1 MGPKIEDRESLS
13 QLQSQ
18 FQSQS
23 QSPQQQRWR
32 ETVAVIGSGMAGL
45 VTAHLLVC
53 DNKKREDEEGE
64 TGRFEVEVLE
74 MVCFF
79 FSLFLYF

>member
-1 MGPKIEDRESLS
+1 MQNMESLS
-13 QLQSQ
+13 QTQT
-18 FQSQS
+18 
-23 QSPQQQRWR
+23 QSPPRR

-53 DNKKREDEEGE
+53 DNKKEKDEKDEG
-64 TGRFEVEVLE
+64 GRFDVEVLE

-79 FSLFLYF
+79 SSIFFMFCTVWFGLGF

>member
-23 QSPQQQRWR
+23 QSQSPQQRRR

-64 TGRFEVEVLE
+64 RGRFEVEVLE
-74 MVCFF
+74 MVCFI
-79 FSLFLYF
+79 FLL

>member
-1 MGPKIEDRESLS
+1 MAVAVSPTEGMGPNMHNMESLS
-13 QLQSQ
+13 
-18 FQSQS
+18 
-23 QSPQQQRWR
+23 PQRR

-53 DNKKREDEEGE
+53 DKEKGR
-64 TGRFEVEVLE
+64 GRFDVEVLE

-79 FSLFLYF
+79 FFFFF